1 MNIDELERLSEAATD
16 GPFDYWPCAED
27 DTGIGHYSLT
37 SSTHENKEVSD
48 EDAELLNFLGTH
60 RKAILRMLRA
70 GEKMATTIE
79 GELHSP
85 KCHLNSS
92 RPFGSKLREE
102 WDAKGC
108 DCWKSVLKEYQTAKE
123 SI

>member
-1 MNIDELERLSEAATD
+1 MNIDELEHLSEKATE
-16 GPFDYWPCAED
+16 GPWEYLPDFGPVDRMQNTEEIC
-27 DTGIGHYSLT
+27 
-37 SSTHENKEVSD
+37 N
-48 EDAELLNFLGTH
+48 ELLCKFIGTH
-60 RKAILRMLRA
+60 RKAIIRMLRA

>member
-16 GPFDYWPCAED
+16 GPSAHFSDGDIDIGELKYTASFDR
-27 DTGIGHYSLT
+27 
-37 SSTHENKEVSD
+37 V
-48 EDAELLNFLGTH
+48 EDAAFAAFVFTH
-60 RKAILRMLRA
+60 RKTILRMLRA